1 MTRMP
6 SSGQGASGSKDFSA
20 RLIRGGAPLDRSAY
34 LTARRRRR
42 KPGGNLFQWRSTHSR
57 DNGSG
62 CHREG
67 SGASRRYPDGRAQEE
82 GRKVTHSYLSIA
94 FAVAAMAMGL
104 WAAWRWLKASTV
116 RVPQT
121 VATNDGSHLI
131 IQRMVESHAALI
143 EAAHL
148 NKSAALLTALAAL
161 LSTLSAI
168 AEVAG

>member
-1 MTRMP
+1 MP
-6 SSGQGASGSKDFSA
+6 RKKDV
-20 RLIRGGAPLDRSAY
+20 G
-34 LTARRRRR
+34 
-42 KPGGNLFQWRSTHSR
+42 
-57 DNGSG
+57 
-62 CHREG
+62 
-67 SGASRRYPDGRAQEE
+67 E

-94 FAVAAMAMGL
+94 LAVAAMATGL

-116 RVPQT
+116 SVPQT

-161 LSTLSAI
+161 LSALSAI
-168 AEVAG
+168 AEIAG

>member
-1 MTRMP
+1 M
-6 SSGQGASGSKDFSA
+6 
-20 RLIRGGAPLDRSAY
+20 
-34 LTARRRRR
+34 
-42 KPGGNLFQWRSTHSR
+42 
-57 DNGSG
+57 
-62 CHREG
+62 
-67 SGASRRYPDGRAQEE
+67 
-82 GRKVTHSYLSIA
+82 THSYLSIA
-94 FAVAAMAMGL
+94 LAVAAMAMGL

-116 RVPQT
+116 SVPQT